1 MLAVSMR
8 EYMSRSDNN
17 VIVGHL
23 AQTRERERRE
33 AAEREQRERREAA
46 EWERREKLI
55 AKRRAAKER
64 DAAYR
69 RLMVVAYQR
78 DRKFIPKRK
87 ELRDEMNEALRS
99 MAAWAALA
107 APDHPA
113 RPPVRDPEYPPPDR
127 SLSGRAALENER
139 ERLIVWADILEDRG
153 EMVKAGNV
161 MANVYRLE
169 IRLGLRRRRR
179 ELVRD
184 GRQMVMR
191 EHYVFVG
198 RR

>member
-1 MLAVSMR
+1 
-8 EYMSRSDNN
+8 MSRSDNN

-33 AAEREQRERREAA
+33 AAEREQRERREAV

-78 DRKFIPKRK
+78 NGKFVPKKK
-87 ELRDEMNEALRS
+87 ELRDEMNEALQS

-107 APDHPA
+107 APDHLA
-113 RPPVRDPEYPPPDR
+113 RPPVRDPEYPTPDR
-127 SLSGRAALENER
+127 SLSGHAALENER
-139 ERLIVWADILEDRG
+139 ERLIAWADILEERG

-161 MANVYRLE
+161 MAGVYRLE

-184 GRQMVMR
+184 GHQMIMR